1 MFKDC
6 SIMLITSG
14 DNIDEL
20 YRIETDAKT
29 QKELCKVFEV
39 ALNDLISNKNKLYF
53 DGNYKPH
60 KDEFLAIEHF
70 QLADEIKDAI
80 RDPLGVPAYQNQNGK
95 FLEIKAIFVG
105 KRIEMNDTE
114 KFEVVFQR
122 FRKEQYISINWFNL
136 FFTKDTFRR
145 EKNFGISISDA
156 IDCYYI
162 EGELQFSSFYFA
174 RQVFDLSEYYRSATD
189 LEVESFSK
197 SNKLSIEDTD
207 SFRIMANTWI
217 RRKIAMIN
225 DSKVLENYTVSEI
238 QNLATESGVSISV
251 VEGKILIPNN
261 KEQVKI
267 ILGFLD
273 EEAYKGP
280 FSQNIYL
287 ANSKRKI
294 NK

>member
-6 SIMLITSG
+6 SIMLITAG
-14 DNIDEL
+14 VHADEL
-20 YRIETDAKT
+20 YRLETDADT
-29 QKELCKVFEV
+29 QKELCKVFEI
-39 ALNDLISNKNKLYF
+39 ALNDLISNKTKVSF

-60 KDEFLAIEHF
+60 KDEFLSIEHF

-80 RDPLGVPAYQNQNGK
+80 RDPLGVATYQNQNGE

-105 KRIEMNDTE
+105 KRMETNDTE

-136 FFTKDTFRR
+136 FFTNDTFRR
-145 EKNFGISISDA
+145 EKNFGISISDS
-156 IDCYYI
+156 IDCYYTD
-162 EGELQFSSFYFA
+162 GKLQFSSFYFA

-189 LEVESFSK
+189 QEVESFAK
-197 SNKLSIEDTD
+197 SNKLAIEDAD
-207 SFRIMANTWI
+207 GFRSMANTWI

-225 DSKVLENYTVSEI
+225 DSKVLEKYSVSEI
-238 QNLATESGVSISV
+238 QSLATESGISIAA
-251 VEGKILIPNN
+251 VEGKVVIPNN
-261 KEQVKI
+261 KDQVKI

-280 FSQNIYL
+280 FSQNTYL
-287 ANSKRKI
+287 VNSKRQI